1 MNKRTTGSSKRRYRL
16 PGVRCVILPEGVE
29 LADLMT
35 ARQSR
40 AGVTLGPATQSTSRF
55 YDSFDSPLYRAGKAL
70 AVQADAGNFQL
81 PLDHLTDG
89 TPEQACS
96 VPAIPRFSKDLPP
109 GPTRDAL
116 AAILDPRVLLAVVE
130 LEALTSQHLVLD
142 GEGKT
147 VVRLAV
153 EEQRLAR
160 DPDSGET
167 AALLTCLRVL
177 PLRGYQKAHRNLC
190 ARLCDDLGCTQDTE
204 HPMLEALQALGK
216 QAGSYTARLD
226 IQLESGG

>member
-1 MNKRTTGSSKRRYRL
+1 MNKKTTGPSKRQDRL
-16 PGVRCVILPEGVE
+16 PGARGVILPEGVE
-29 LADLMT
+29 LADVMAAL
-35 ARQSR
+35 QNQV
-40 AGVTLGPATQSTSRF
+40 GVTLGPATQRQRCF
-55 YDSFDSPLYRAGKAL
+55 YDSFDSLLFRAGKAL
-70 AVQADAGNFQL
+70 AVRADADKYL
-81 PLDHLTDG
+81 LSLDDLSDG
-89 TPEQACS
+89 SLEQVCT
-96 VPAIPRFSKDLPP
+96 VPAIPHFSKDLPP
-109 GPTRDAL
+109 GPVRDAL
-116 AAILDPRVLLAVVE
+116 AAILDPRVLFAVVE
-130 LEALTSQHLVLD
+130 VESLTSQHLVLD

-153 EEQRLAR
+153 EEQRMAR

-167 AALLTCLRVL
+167 AALRACLRVL

-190 ARLCDDLGCTQDTE
+190 ARLRDDLGCTRDTE